1 MRGAVEGLL
10 LGLHGGTRVQL
21 WQDFALATE
30 RHQKDASP
38 KPSNWTPTKHFW
50 IARSRFNDSLAVG

>member
-1 MRGAVEGLL
+1 MREAVEGLR
-10 LGLHGGTRVQL
+10 LGLHDGTRVQL

-30 RHQKDASP
+30 RHQKDPSQ
-38 KPSNWTPTKHFW
+38 KTSNWTLTKHFW